1 VNLRKDHSH
10 TSNHFTVN
18 FYVNSCMGG
27 VASAAPAVHW
37 FAGSGAALGFTSAAK
52 LSLFVYNT
60 IVSQL
65 FLLVVS
71 FGQLSAT
78 DVSARTTM
86 KGAAKCDKHCELQN
100 SVNQ

>member
-71 FGQLSAT
+71 FGHLT
-78 DVSARTTM
+78 L
-86 KGAAKCDKHCELQN
+86 KHNFQRRMSRLEQR
-100 SVNQ
+100 

>member
-1 VNLRKDHSH
+1 
-10 TSNHFTVN
+10 
-18 FYVNSCMGG
+18 MGG

-37 FAGSGAALGFTSAAK
+37 FAGSGSALGFTSAAK

-71 FGQLSAT
+71 FGHLTLKYNFQRRMSRLEQ
-78 DVSARTTM
+78 R
-86 KGAAKCDKHCELQN
+86 
-100 SVNQ
+100 